1 MSVPPAEAGASA
13 AAPPARV
20 HRADRIRDWIALGL
34 VLLGA
39 LVYGVAH
46 RGMGLVARDR
56 TPTTAEAAA
65 RGEWK
70 MVRWNRYERMSR
82 AGLILVGSGAVVG
95 AWSFV
100 RHASRRRRVANA
112 P

>member
-1 MSVPPAEAGASA
+1 VATGPSG
-13 AAPPARV
+13 V
-20 HRADRIRDWIALGL
+20 HRADRVRDWIALAL
-34 VLLGA
+34 VLLGTV
-39 LVYGVAH
+39 LYGVAH
-46 RGMGLVARDR
+46 RGMGSVARDA

-82 AGLILVGSGAVVG
+82 AGVILVASGAAVG